1 MINRGSALR
10 VAKPVKLWTQRFA
23 FMALSLIAIGLI
35 ALSEANSPFAS
46 RMRAQVVDAFAP
58 ILAAISRPVDSVSG
72 WLGAMATA
80 SSLREDNAKLRAEI
94 ETLRA
99 TRVRAA
105 QIESENR
112 SLRSLLGAPRMNEGR
127 PIAARI
133 IADAGRGF
141 VRSFLIASG
150 TAHGVRRG
158 LAVVTAE
165 GLVGRVTEVG
175 ERSARVLL
183 LIDLNSRISVRV
195 QRTRSRAILA
205 GDNTSAPRLLY
216 LPQDTEVR
224 PGDRVVTSGH
234 DGVLPPGIPVGIVAA
249 SDGGYLR
256 VRPHV
261 SWSRIEFV
269 RVIDYEAKGLVP
281 ASPSAARQLK

>member
-1 MINRGSALR
+1 
-10 VAKPVKLWTQRFA
+10 
-23 FMALSLIAIGLI
+23 MALTLTAVALM

-46 RMRAQVVDAFAP
+46 RMRIQVVDAFTP
-58 ILAAISRPVDSVSG
+58 ILAAISQPVESVSSWIG
-72 WLGAMATA
+72 NMSTA
-80 SSLREDNAKLRAEI
+80 SALREENTRLRAEI
-94 ETLRA
+94 EALRA
-99 TRVRAA
+99 GRVRAA

-133 IADAGRGF
+133 VADSGRGF
-141 VRSFLIASG
+141 VRSYLIAAG

-165 GLVGRVTEVG
+165 GLIGRVTDVG

-183 LIDLNSRISVRV
+183 LVDLNSRISVRI
-195 QRTRSRAILA
+195 QRTRSRAIMA
-205 GDNTSAPRLLY
+205 GDNTGSPRLLY
-216 LPQDTEVR
+216 LPVDTEVR

-234 DGVLPPGIPVGIVAA
+234 DGVLPPGIPVGVVTAA
-249 SDGGYLR
+249 EGGYLR

-261 SWSRIEFV
+261 SWSKVEFV
-269 RVIDYEAKGLVP
+269 QVVDYEAKGLVP
-281 ASPSAARQLK
+281 ASPNVARQIK

>member
-1 MINRGSALR
+1 MTA
-10 VAKPVKLWTQRFA
+10 VA
-23 FMALSLIAIGLI
+23 LIAM
-35 ALSEANSPFAS
+35 SEANSPFAS
-46 RMRAQVVDAFAP
+46 RMRVQVVDAFTP
-58 ILAAISRPVDSVSG
+58 ILSAISRPVESVSG
-72 WLGAMATA
+72 WFSAMSTA
-80 SSLREDNAKLRAEI
+80 STLREENARLRAEI
-94 ETLRA
+94 TALRA
-99 TRVRAA
+99 GRVRAA

-112 SLRSLLGAPRMNEGR
+112 SLRALLGAPRMHEGR

-150 TAHGVRRG
+150 SAHGVRRG

-183 LIDLNSRISVRV
+183 LVDLNSRISVRI
-195 QRTRSRAILA
+195 QRTRARAIMA

-216 LPQDTEVR
+216 LPQETQVR

-234 DGVLPPGIPVGIVAA
+234 DGVLPPGIPVGIVTA
-249 SDGGYLR
+249 SEGGYLR
-256 VRPHV
+256 VRPYV
-261 SWSRIEFV
+261 SWSQIEFV

>member
-1 MINRGSALR
+1 
-10 VAKPVKLWTQRFA
+10 
-23 FMALSLIAIGLI
+23 MALTLTAIALM

-46 RMRAQVVDAFAP
+46 RMRIQVVDAFTP
-58 ILAAISRPVDSVSG
+58 ILSAVSRPVESVSS
-72 WLGAMATA
+72 WFGAFSTA
-80 SSLREDNAKLRAEI
+80 SALRAENARLRAEI
-94 ETLRA
+94 EALRG
-99 TRVRAA
+99 TQVRAA

-112 SLRSLLGAPRMNEGR
+112 SLRALLGAPRMNEGR

-133 IADAGRGF
+133 IADSGRGF
-141 VRSFLIASG
+141 VRSFLIAAG

-165 GLVGRVTEVG
+165 GLIGRVTEAG

-183 LIDLNSRISVRV
+183 LVDLNSRISVRI
-195 QRTRSRAILA
+195 QRNRTRAILA

-216 LPQDTEVR
+216 LPQDTDVR

-234 DGVLPPGIPVGIVAA
+234 DGVLPPGLPVGIVAA
-249 SDGGYLR
+249 SQGGYLR

-261 SWSRIEFV
+261 SWSQIEFV

>member
-1 MINRGSALR
+1 
-10 VAKPVKLWTQRFA
+10 
-23 FMALSLIAIGLI
+23 MALTLTAIGLI

-46 RMRAQVVDAFAP
+46 RMRIQVVDAFTP
-58 ILAAISRPVDSVSG
+58 ILTAVSRPVESVSG
-72 WLGAMATA
+72 WFKDISTA
-80 SSLREDNAKLRAEI
+80 SSLREENLRLRGEI
-94 ETLRA
+94 EALRA

-112 SLRSLLGAPRMNEGR
+112 SLRALLGAPRMNEGR

-133 IADAGRGF
+133 IADAGHGF
-141 VRSFLIASG
+141 VRSFLIAAG

-158 LAVVTAE
+158 LAVVNAE
-165 GLVGRVTEVG
+165 GLIGRVTEVG

-183 LIDLNSRISVRV
+183 LVDLNSRISVRI
-195 QRTRSRAILA
+195 QRTRSRAIMA
-205 GDNTSAPRLLY
+205 GDNTSEPRLLY
-216 LPQDTEVR
+216 LPQDTQVR

-249 SDGGYLR
+249 ADGGYLR
-256 VRPHV
+256 VRPYV

-281 ASPSAARQLK
+281 ASPSAARQLR